1 MDPIVNYIFFKME
14 YRRLGKSGLQVSA
27 LSLGSWL
34 TFGQQIS
41 DKMADELMGLAYDAG
56 VNFFDNAEGYA
67 AGKSELVMGKIL
79 KNHEWERE
87 SFVVSSKVFFGTENK
102 GPNRT
107 GLSRKHV
114 IEACNAA
121 LKRLQVDYLD
131 LYFCHRPD
139 RNTPI
144 EETVWAMNT
153 LLQQGKIL
161 YWGTSEWNAAEIMEA
176 IKVSRQYNL
185 IGPTMEQPQYNLM
198 ERNKLENEYL
208 LLFKEYGLGTTVWSP
223 LASGLLSG
231 KYTSKKTTD
240 TRLELKGMEWLKDA
254 VLNEEKL
261 KKAAKLQEL
270 ADKLNVPLAKLSLA
284 WCLKNPN
291 VSTVILG
298 ASKTEQ
304 LKQNLTALEV
314 VPLLTDEL
322 MTRIEDIVQTKPKV
336 QQF

>member
-79 KNHEWERE
+79 KNHKWERE

>member
-1 MDPIVNYIFFKME
+1 ME

-41 DKMADELMGLAYDAG
+41 DKTADELMGIAYDAG

-67 AGKSELVMGKIL
+67 EGKSEEVMGKIL
-79 KNHEWERE
+79 KSRKWERE

-102 GPNRT
+102 GPNRV

-139 RNTPI
+139 KNTPI

-153 LLQQGKIL
+153 LLQQEKIL
-161 YWGTSEWNAAEIMEA
+161 YWGTSEWSASEIMEA
-176 IKVSRQYNL
+176 ISVAKQYNL
-185 IGPTMEQPQYNLM
+185 IGPTMEQPQYNLL
-198 ERNKLENEYL
+198 ERNKMENEYL
-208 LLFKEYGLGTTVWSP
+208 FLFKEYGLGTTIWSP

-231 KYTSKKTTD
+231 KYTSGVTKD

-261 KKAAKLQEL
+261 KKAEKLQGL
-270 ADKLNVPLAKLSLA
+270 ADELNVPLAKLSLA
-284 WCLKNPN
+284 WCLTNPN

-298 ASKTEQ
+298 ASKTTQ
-304 LKQNLTALEV
+304 LKENLTTLDV
-314 VPLLTDEL
+314 LPLLTEEIL
-322 MTRIEDIVQTKPKV
+322 TKIEDVMQTKPH
-336 QQF
+336 